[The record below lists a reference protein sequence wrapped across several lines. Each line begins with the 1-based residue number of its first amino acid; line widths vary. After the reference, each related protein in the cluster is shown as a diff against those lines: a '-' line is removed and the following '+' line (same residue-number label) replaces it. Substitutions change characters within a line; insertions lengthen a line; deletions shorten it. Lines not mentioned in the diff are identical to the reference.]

1 VRPANNYD
9 NFYYALVTF
18 FEISTLE
25 MWPDIMYAAVDSSNE
40 VDHGPVKDNKLLW
53 MPIMYISFIMV
64 TTFFAM
70 NLFLSV
76 VINKF

>member
-1 VRPANNYD
+1 MRPANNYD

-25 MWPDIMYAAVDSSNE
+25 MWPDIMYAAVDSSTE
-40 VDHGPVKDNKLLW
+40 VDHGPIKDNKLLW

>member
-1 VRPANNYD
+1 MPANNYD
-9 NFYYALVTF
+9 NFFNALMTF
-18 FEISTLE
+18 MEISTLE
-25 MWPDIMYAAVDSSNE
+25 MWPDIMFAAIDSADKVDE
-40 VDHGPVKDNKLLW
+40 GPKLNNKQW
-53 MPIMYISFIMV
+53 VPIIFVSFIML